1 MKKFVVFILL
11 MFIFSLNVFAE
22 EKKYSILMEYST
34 GKILMDENSLEKRA
48 PASMTK
54 IMTLLLI
61 MEKIDQGK
69 IKLTDEVT
77 ISENASNMGGS
88 QVFLQPGEVI
98 KVEDLIKSIC
108 ISSANDSAVAMA
120 EYVGGSVEKFV
131 DMMNKKAK
139 ELDLKNTNFV
149 NVHGLDDDSHYS
161 CPYDMAIMARELIKH
176 ENILKYTSTYEE
188 YFKKNDGS
196 SVWMV
201 NTNKLIRHYKG
212 LDGLKTGFTDTAGYC
227 LTATAKR
234 NGMRLISV
242 VMGSDTS
249 ENRSKSTVEL
259 MDYGFNNYKLNTI
272 YNKNIKLGKVKVLN
286 GKKDYVDLKLVSD
299 VVDLTTILEESKYD
313 YKMNIDEIKAP
324 VSVGDVVGKLTL
336 FKDGKKIDTFDITVK
351 ESIKKANIL
360 DYYKKNFRYIISG
373 NV

>member
-120 EYVGGSVEKFV
+120 EYVGGSVKKFV

-313 YKMNIDEIKAP
+313 YKMNIDEIEAP

-360 DYYKKNFRYIISG
+360 DYYKKNFKYIISG

>member
-54 IMTLLLI
+54 IMTLLII

-242 VMGSDTS
+242 VMGSNTS

-299 VVDLTTILEESKYD
+299 VIDLTTILEESKYD
-313 YKMNIDEIKAP
+313 YKMNIDEIEAP
-324 VSVGDVVGKLTL
+324 VNVGDVVGKLTL

-360 DYYKKNFRYIISG
+360 DYYKKNFKYIISG

>member
-22 EKKYSILMEYST
+22 ENKYSILMEYST

-242 VMGSDTS
+242 VMGSDKS

-324 VSVGDVVGKLTL
+324 VSVGAVVGKLTL

-360 DYYKKNFRYIISG
+360 DYYKKNFKYIISG

>member
-242 VMGSDTS
+242 VMGSNTS

-313 YKMNIDEIKAP
+313 YKMNIDEIEAP
-324 VSVGDVVGKLTL
+324 VNVGDVVGKLTL

-360 DYYKKNFRYIISG
+360 DYYKKNFKYIISG

>member
-11 MFIFSLNVFAE
+11 MFLFSLNVFAE

-242 VMGSDTS
+242 VMGSNTS

-324 VSVGDVVGKLTL
+324 VNVGDVVGKLTL

>member
-360 DYYKKNFRYIISG
+360 DYYKKNFKYIISG

>member
-22 EKKYSILMEYST
+22 ENKYSILMEYST

-324 VSVGDVVGKLTL
+324 VSVGAVVGKLTL

-360 DYYKKNFRYIISG
+360 DYYKKNFKYIISG

>member
-11 MFIFSLNVFAE
+11 MFLFSLNVFAE

-201 NTNKLIRHYKG
+201 NTNKVVYK
-212 LDGLKTGFTDTAGYC
+212 FY
-227 LTATAKR
+227 
-234 NGMRLISV
+234 NNRL
-242 VMGSDTS
+242 
-249 ENRSKSTVEL
+249 L
-259 MDYGFNNYKLNTI
+259 
-272 YNKNIKLGKVKVLN
+272 
-286 GKKDYVDLKLVSD
+286 
-299 VVDLTTILEESKYD
+299 
-313 YKMNIDEIKAP
+313 
-324 VSVGDVVGKLTL
+324 
-336 FKDGKKIDTFDITVK
+336 
-351 ESIKKANIL
+351 
-360 DYYKKNFRYIISG
+360 
-373 NV
+373 

>member
-1 MKKFVVFILL
+1 
-11 MFIFSLNVFAE
+11 
-22 EKKYSILMEYST
+22 
-34 GKILMDENSLEKRA
+34 
-48 PASMTK
+48 
-54 IMTLLLI
+54 
-61 MEKIDQGK
+61 
-69 IKLTDEVT
+69 
-77 ISENASNMGGS
+77 
-88 QVFLQPGEVI
+88 
-98 KVEDLIKSIC
+98 
-108 ISSANDSAVAMA
+108 
-120 EYVGGSVEKFV
+120 
-131 DMMNKKAK
+131 
-139 ELDLKNTNFV
+139 
-149 NVHGLDDDSHYS
+149 
-161 CPYDMAIMARELIKH
+161 
-176 ENILKYTSTYEE
+176 
-188 YFKKNDGS
+188 
-196 SVWMV
+196 
-201 NTNKLIRHYKG
+201 
-212 LDGLKTGFTDTAGYC
+212 
-227 LTATAKR
+227 
-234 NGMRLISV
+234 
-242 VMGSDTS
+242 MGSNTS

>member
-242 VMGSDTS
+242 VMGSNTS

>member
-242 VMGSDTS
+242 VMGSNTS

-336 FKDGKKIDTFDITVK
+336 FKYGKKIDTFDITVK
-351 ESIKKANIL
+351 ESIKKANLL

>member
-176 ENILKYTSTYEE
+176 ENILKYSSTYEE

-360 DYYKKNFRYIISG
+360 DYYKKNFKYIISG
-373 NV
+373 NI

>member
-34 GKILMDENSLEKRA
+34 SKILMDENSLEKRA

-77 ISENASNMGGS
+77 ISENASSMGGS

-139 ELDLKNTNFV
+139 ELDLKNTNFA

-336 FKDGKKIDTFDITVK
+336 FKDGKKVDIFDITVK

-360 DYYKKNFRYIISG
+360 DYYKKNFKYIISG

>member
-22 EKKYSILMEYST
+22 ENKYSILMEYST
-34 GKILMDENSLEKRA
+34 GKILIDENSLEKRA

-324 VSVGDVVGKLTL
+324 VSVGAVVGKLTL

-360 DYYKKNFRYIISG
+360 DYYKKNFKYIISG

>member
-11 MFIFSLNVFAE
+11 MFLFSLNVFAE

-286 GKKDYVDLKLVSD
+286 GKKDYVDLKLISD
-299 VVDLTTILEESKYD
+299 VVDLTTILEETKYD

-336 FKDGKKIDTFDITVK
+336 FKDGKKIDIFDITVK

>member
-149 NVHGLDDDSHYS
+149 NVHGLDDD
-161 CPYDMAIMARELIKH
+161 
-176 ENILKYTSTYEE
+176 
-188 YFKKNDGS
+188 
-196 SVWMV
+196 
-201 NTNKLIRHYKG
+201 
-212 LDGLKTGFTDTAGYC
+212 
-227 LTATAKR
+227 
-234 NGMRLISV
+234 
-242 VMGSDTS
+242 
-249 ENRSKSTVEL
+249 
-259 MDYGFNNYKLNTI
+259 
-272 YNKNIKLGKVKVLN
+272 
-286 GKKDYVDLKLVSD
+286 
-299 VVDLTTILEESKYD
+299 
-313 YKMNIDEIKAP
+313 
-324 VSVGDVVGKLTL
+324 
-336 FKDGKKIDTFDITVK
+336 
-351 ESIKKANIL
+351 
-360 DYYKKNFRYIISG
+360 
-373 NV
+373 

>member
-11 MFIFSLNVFAE
+11 MFVFSLNVFAE

-176 ENILKYTSTYEE
+176 ENILKYSSTYEE

-299 VVDLTTILEESKYD
+299 VVDLTTILEESRYD

-324 VSVGDVVGKLTL
+324 VNVGDIVGKLTL
-336 FKDGKKIDTFDITVK
+336 FKDGKKIDIFDITVK

-360 DYYKKNFRYIISG
+360 DYYKKNFKYIISG

>member
-54 IMTLLLI
+54 IMTLLII

-242 VMGSDTS
+242 VMGSNTS

-313 YKMNIDEIKAP
+313 YKMNIDEIEAP
-324 VSVGDVVGKLTL
+324 VNVGDVVGKLTL

-360 DYYKKNFRYIISG
+360 DYYKKNFKYIISG

>member
-11 MFIFSLNVFAE
+11 MFLFSLNVFAE

-313 YKMNIDEIKAP
+313 YKMNIDEIEAP
-324 VSVGDVVGKLTL
+324 VNVGDVVGKLTL

-360 DYYKKNFRYIISG
+360 DYYKKNFKYIISG

>member
-54 IMTLLLI
+54 IMTLLII

-242 VMGSDTS
+242 VMGSNTS

-313 YKMNIDEIKAP
+313 YKMNIDEIEAP
-324 VSVGDVVGKLTL
+324 VNVGDVVGKLTL
-336 FKDGKKIDTFDITVK
+336 FKDGKKIDTFDMTVK

-360 DYYKKNFRYIISG
+360 DYYKKNFKYIISG

>member
-22 EKKYSILMEYST
+22 ENKYSILMEYST

-272 YNKNIKLGKVKVLN
+272 YNKTIKLGKVKVLN

-313 YKMNIDEIKAP
+313 YKMNRDEIKAP
-324 VSVGDVVGKLTL
+324 VSVGAVVGKLTL

-360 DYYKKNFRYIISG
+360 DYYKKNFKYIISG

>member
-22 EKKYSILMEYST
+22 ENKYSILMEYST

-139 ELDLKNTNFV
+139 KLDLKNTNFV

-324 VSVGDVVGKLTL
+324 VSVGAVVGKLTL

-360 DYYKKNFRYIISG
+360 DYYKKNFKYIISG

>member
-22 EKKYSILMEYST
+22 ENKYSILMEYST

-272 YNKNIKLGKVKVLN
+272 YNKNIILGKVKVLN

-324 VSVGDVVGKLTL
+324 VSVGAVVGKLTL

-360 DYYKKNFRYIISG
+360 DYYKKNFKYIISG

>member
-1 MKKFVVFILL
+1 
-11 MFIFSLNVFAE
+11 
-22 EKKYSILMEYST
+22 
-34 GKILMDENSLEKRA
+34 
-48 PASMTK
+48 
-54 IMTLLLI
+54 
-61 MEKIDQGK
+61 
-69 IKLTDEVT
+69 
-77 ISENASNMGGS
+77 
-88 QVFLQPGEVI
+88 
-98 KVEDLIKSIC
+98 
-108 ISSANDSAVAMA
+108 
-120 EYVGGSVEKFV
+120 
-131 DMMNKKAK
+131 
-139 ELDLKNTNFV
+139 
-149 NVHGLDDDSHYS
+149 
-161 CPYDMAIMARELIKH
+161 MAIMARELIKH

-242 VMGSDTS
+242 VMGSNTS

-336 FKDGKKIDTFDITVK
+336 FKYGKKIDTFDITVK
-351 ESIKKANIL
+351 ESIKKANNL
-360 DYYKKNFRYIISG
+360 DYYKKNFIYIISG

>member
-11 MFIFSLNVFAE
+11 MFLFSLNVFAE

-77 ISENASNMGGS
+77 ISENASKMGGS

-176 ENILKYTSTYEE
+176 ENILKYSSTYEE
-188 YFKKNDGS
+188 YFKKNDGN

-201 NTNKLIRHYKG
+201 NTNKLIRYYKG
-212 LDGLKTGFTDTAGYC
+212 MDGLKTGFTDTAGYC

-272 YNKNIKLGKVKVLN
+272 YNKNIKLGKAKVLN
-286 GKKDYVDLKLVSD
+286 GKKDYAYLKLVSD

-324 VSVGDVVGKLTL
+324 VNIGDVVGKLTL

-360 DYYKKNFRYIISG
+360 DYYKKNFKYIISG